1 MVPRTPSENLK
12 YLEGSIEQLNIDLI
26 SSTRIVSEAR
36 SGFHPA
42 VREISRSLD
51 NAVVLG
57 VRLSRPVLETVISAP
72 TWTYYHH
79 YRMVNFS
86 LDQAALHIAGLC
98 QRSGFGAFPVPA
110 SQILDWDRLRA
121 HLSHKELGMRA
132 GLGWRGR
139 NNLLVNPLYG
149 SQVRYVSVLT
159 DMPLPDGSCA
169 GPQEG
174 CKDCYACL
182 DVCPVGA
189 IHEDV
194 ADFEL
199 DRCAAQL
206 RRFSKSE
213 KLNTMICGLCV
224 KVCGGS
230 VDARRSKK
238 DNTHE

>member
-1 MVPRTPSENLK
+1 
-12 YLEGSIEQLNIDLI
+12 
-26 SSTRIVSEAR
+26 
-36 SGFHPA
+36 
-42 VREISRSLD
+42 
-51 NAVVLG
+51 
-57 VRLSRPVLETVISAP
+57 
-72 TWTYYHH
+72 
-79 YRMVNFS
+79 
-86 LDQAALHIAGLC
+86 
-98 QRSGFGAFPVPA
+98 
-110 SQILDWDRLRA
+110 
-121 HLSHKELGMRA
+121 MRA

-159 DMPLPDGSCA
+159 DMPLPDGTGA
-169 GPQEG
+169 GPPEG

-182 DVCPVGA
+182 DACPVGA

-230 VDARRSKK
+230 VQAGKSKK
-238 DNTHE
+238 GDAYE